1 MRLEQLILNF
11 LLKRN
16 IIFKHQDRV
25 KFNVQDF
32 NSSFFFITMVFYIIE
47 WRADSSEVK
56 PLIKPF

>member
-16 IIFKHQDRV
+16 IIFKHQDRI

-32 NSSFFFITMVFYIIE
+32 NSSFFIVMVFY
-47 WRADSSEVK
+47 S
-56 PLIKPF
+56 

>member
-32 NSSFFFITMVFYIIE
+32 NSSFFLLRWFFI
-47 WRADSSEVK
+47 
-56 PLIKPF
+56 LI